1 MEKRIKVKLKHA
13 NPLFRQWLQEWIDEA
28 EKKKKKISKTYQRG
42 KKTAKS
48 AILII
53 LNNFQH

>member
-42 KKTAKS
+42 KKMQRNTT
-48 AILII
+48 LIN
-53 LNNFQH
+53 LNNFQR